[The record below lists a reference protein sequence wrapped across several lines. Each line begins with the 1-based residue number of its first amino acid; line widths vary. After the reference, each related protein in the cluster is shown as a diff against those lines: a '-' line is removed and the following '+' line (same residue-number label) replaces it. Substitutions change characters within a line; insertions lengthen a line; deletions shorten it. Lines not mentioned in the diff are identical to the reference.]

1 MFNIFIILKINT
13 YMVTRKNNSKNRGK
27 VRITS
32 GEWKNRNLEVPDID
46 GLRPTSERVRETLF
60 NWLMPSIHK
69 SVCLDLFAGSGSL
82 GFEALSRG
90 AKHCTFVEK
99 SKLAFSQIKTTRTS
113 LNAVNSEVHNCDA
126 IDFLSSVHNH
136 NFNLVFL
143 DPPFSDDYLISSIES
158 IHEYQLVS
166 RGGYIYIE
174 FNKNNDLFDLPDN
187 WSVIR
192 KKIYGNV
199 CFILI
204 EVV

>member
-1 MFNIFIILKINT
+1 
-13 YMVTRKNNSKNRGK
+13 MVTRKNNSKNRGK

-166 RGGYIYIE
+166 SGGYIYIE
-174 FNKNNDLFDLPDN
+174 FNKNNDLSDLPDN

-192 KKIYGNV
+192 KKICLLYTSPSPRDRG
-199 CFILI
+199 
-204 EVV
+204 

>member
-1 MFNIFIILKINT
+1 
-13 YMVTRKNNSKNRGK
+13 MVTRRNNSKNRGK

-90 AKHCTFVEK
+90 ARHCTFVEK
-99 SKLAFSQIKTTRTS
+99 SKLAFRQIKTTRTI
-113 LNAVNSEVHNCDA
+113 LNAMNSDAHNCDA

>member
-1 MFNIFIILKINT
+1 M
-13 YMVTRKNNSKNRGK
+13 S
-27 VRITS
+27 
-32 GEWKNRNLEVPDID
+32 
-46 GLRPTSERVRETLF
+46 
-60 NWLMPSIHK
+60 SIHN

-90 AKHCTFVEK
+90 ARHCTFVEK
-99 SKLAFSQIKTTRTS
+99 SKLAFRQIKTTRTI
-113 LNAVNSEVHNCDA
+113 LNAMNSEAHNCDA

>member
-1 MFNIFIILKINT
+1 
-13 YMVTRKNNSKNRGK
+13 MVTRRNNSKNRGK

-69 SVCLDLFAGSGSL
+69 AGCLDLFAGSGSL

-90 AKHCTFVEK
+90 ARHCTFVEK
-99 SKLAFSQIKTTRTS
+99 SKLAFRQIKTTRTI
-113 LNAVNSEVHNCDA
+113 LNAMNSEAHNCDA

>member
-1 MFNIFIILKINT
+1 
-13 YMVTRKNNSKNRGK
+13 MVTRRNNSKNRGK

-174 FNKNNDLFDLPDN
+174 FNKNNDLFNLPDN

>member
-1 MFNIFIILKINT
+1 
-13 YMVTRKNNSKNRGK
+13 MVTGKNNSKNRGK

-174 FNKNNDLFDLPDN
+174 FNQNNDLFDLPDN

>member
-1 MFNIFIILKINT
+1 
-13 YMVTRKNNSKNRGK
+13 MVTRRNNSKNRGK

-60 NWLMPSIHK
+60 NWLMSSIHN

-90 AKHCTFVEK
+90 ARHCTFVEK
-99 SKLAFSQIKTTRTS
+99 SKLAFRQIKTTRTI
-113 LNAVNSEVHNCDA
+113 LNAMNSEAHNCDA

>member
-1 MFNIFIILKINT
+1 
-13 YMVTRKNNSKNRGK
+13 MVTRRNNSKNRGK

-90 AKHCTFVEK
+90 ARHCTFVEK
-99 SKLAFSQIKTTRTS
+99 SKLAFRQIKSTRTS
-113 LNAVNSEVHNCDA
+113 LNALNSEAHNCDA

>member
-1 MFNIFIILKINT
+1 
-13 YMVTRKNNSKNRGK
+13 MVTRRNNSKNRGK

-69 SVCLDLFAGSGSL
+69 SICLDLFAGSGSL

-174 FNKNNDLFDLPDN
+174 FNKNNDLFNLPDN

>member
-1 MFNIFIILKINT
+1 
-13 YMVTRKNNSKNRGK
+13 MVTRRNNSKNRGK

-90 AKHCTFVEK
+90 ARHCTFVEK
-99 SKLAFSQIKTTRTS
+99 SKLAFRQIKTTRTI
-113 LNAVNSEVHNCDA
+113 LNAMNSEAHNCDA

-204 EVV
+204 EIV

>member
-1 MFNIFIILKINT
+1 
-13 YMVTRKNNSKNRGK
+13 MVTRRNNSKNRGK

-99 SKLAFSQIKTTRTS
+99 SKLAFRQIKTTRTS
-113 LNAVNSEVHNCDA
+113 LNAMNSEAHNCDA

>member
-1 MFNIFIILKINT
+1 
-13 YMVTRKNNSKNRGK
+13 MVTRRNNSKNRGK

-166 RGGYIYIE
+166 SGGYIYIE

>member
-1 MFNIFIILKINT
+1 
-13 YMVTRKNNSKNRGK
+13 MVTRRNNSKNRGK

-32 GEWKNRNLEVPDID
+32 GEWKNRNLEVPDIN

-99 SKLAFSQIKTTRTS
+99 SKLAFRQIKTTRTS
-113 LNAVNSEVHNCDA
+113 LNAMNSEAHNCDA

>member
-1 MFNIFIILKINT
+1 
-13 YMVTRKNNSKNRGK
+13 MVTRRNNSKNRGK

-69 SVCLDLFAGSGSL
+69 LVCLDLFAGSGSL

-90 AKHCTFVEK
+90 ARHCTFVEK
-99 SKLAFSQIKTTRTS
+99 SKLAFRQIKTTRTI
-113 LNAVNSEVHNCDA
+113 LNAMNSEAHNCDA

>member
-1 MFNIFIILKINT
+1 
-13 YMVTRKNNSKNRGK
+13 MVTRRNNSKNRGK

-90 AKHCTFVEK
+90 ARHCTFVEK
-99 SKLAFSQIKTTRTS
+99 SKLAFRQIKTTRTS
-113 LNAVNSEVHNCDA
+113 LNAMNSEAHNCDA

>member
-1 MFNIFIILKINT
+1 
-13 YMVTRKNNSKNRGK
+13 MVTRKNNSKNRGK
-27 VRITS
+27 VRITY
-32 GEWKNRNLEVPDID
+32 GEWKNRNLKVPDID

-166 RGGYIYIE
+166 SGGYIYIE
-174 FNKNNDLFDLPDN
+174 FNKNNDLSDLPDN

>member
-1 MFNIFIILKINT
+1 
-13 YMVTRKNNSKNRGK
+13 MVTRRNNSKNLGK

-32 GEWKNRNLEVPDID
+32 GEWKNRNLKVPDID

-113 LNAVNSEVHNCDA
+113 LNALNSEIHNCDA
-126 IDFLSSVHNH
+126 IDFLSLVHNH

-143 DPPFSDDYLISSIES
+143 DPPFSDDCLISSIEL

-174 FNKNNDLFDLPDN
+174 FNKNNDLSDLPDN

>member
-1 MFNIFIILKINT
+1 
-13 YMVTRKNNSKNRGK
+13 MVTRRNNSKNRGK

-166 RGGYIYIE
+166 SGGYIYIE
-174 FNKNNDLFDLPDN
+174 INKNNDLSDLPDN

-204 EVV
+204 EIV

>member
-1 MFNIFIILKINT
+1 
-13 YMVTRKNNSKNRGK
+13 MVTRKNNSKNRGK

-166 RGGYIYIE
+166 SGGYIYIE
-174 FNKNNDLFDLPDN
+174 FNKNNDLSDLPDN

>member
-1 MFNIFIILKINT
+1 
-13 YMVTRKNNSKNRGK
+13 MVTGRNNSKNRGK

-32 GEWKNRNLEVPDID
+32 GEWKNRNLQVPGID

-60 NWLMPSIHK
+60 NWLMPSIQK

-99 SKLAFSQIKTTRTS
+99 SKLAFRQIKTTRTS
-113 LNAVNSEVHNCDA
+113 LNAMNSEAHNCDA

-143 DPPFSDDYLISSIES
+143 DPPFSDDCLIRSIES

>member
-1 MFNIFIILKINT
+1 
-13 YMVTRKNNSKNRGK
+13 MVTRRNNSKNRGK

-90 AKHCTFVEK
+90 ARHCTFVEK
-99 SKLAFSQIKTTRTS
+99 SKLAFRQIKTTRTI
-113 LNAVNSEVHNCDA
+113 LNAMNSEAHNCDA

-174 FNKNNDLFDLPDN
+174 FNKNNDLFNLPDN

>member
-1 MFNIFIILKINT
+1 
-13 YMVTRKNNSKNRGK
+13 MVTRRNNSKNRGK

-90 AKHCTFVEK
+90 ARHCTFVEK
-99 SKLAFSQIKTTRTS
+99 SKLAFRQIKTTRTI
-113 LNAVNSEVHNCDA
+113 LNAMNSEIHNCDA

>member
-1 MFNIFIILKINT
+1 
-13 YMVTRKNNSKNRGK
+13 MVTGKNNSKNRGK

-166 RGGYIYIE
+166 SGGYIYIE

>member
-1 MFNIFIILKINT
+1 
-13 YMVTRKNNSKNRGK
+13 MVARKNNSKNRGK

-166 RGGYIYIE
+166 SGGYIYIE
-174 FNKNNDLFDLPDN
+174 FNKDNDLSDLPDN

>member
-1 MFNIFIILKINT
+1 
-13 YMVTRKNNSKNRGK
+13 MVTRKNNSKNRGK

-166 RGGYIYIE
+166 SGGYIYIE

-204 EVV
+204 EIV

>member
-1 MFNIFIILKINT
+1 
-13 YMVTRKNNSKNRGK
+13 MVTRRNNSKNRGK

-46 GLRPTSERVRETLF
+46 GLRPTSERIRETLF
-60 NWLMPSIHK
+60 NWLMSSIHN

-90 AKHCTFVEK
+90 ARHCTFVEK
-99 SKLAFSQIKTTRTS
+99 SKLAFRQIKTTRTI
-113 LNAVNSEVHNCDA
+113 LNAMNSEAHNCDA

>member
-1 MFNIFIILKINT
+1 
-13 YMVTRKNNSKNRGK
+13 MVARKNNSKNRGK

-204 EVV
+204 EIV

>member
-1 MFNIFIILKINT
+1 
-13 YMVTRKNNSKNRGK
+13 MVTRRNNSKNRGK

-166 RGGYIYIE
+166 KGGYIYIE

>member
-1 MFNIFIILKINT
+1 
-13 YMVTRKNNSKNRGK
+13 MVTRRNNSKNLGK

-90 AKHCTFVEK
+90 ARHCTFVEK
-99 SKLAFSQIKTTRTS
+99 SKLAFRQIKTTRTI
-113 LNAVNSEVHNCDA
+113 LNAMNSEAHNCDA

>member
-1 MFNIFIILKINT
+1 
-13 YMVTRKNNSKNRGK
+13 MVTRKNNSKNRGK

-90 AKHCTFVEK
+90 ARHCTFVEK
-99 SKLAFSQIKTTRTS
+99 SKLAFRQIKTTRTS
-113 LNAVNSEVHNCDA
+113 LNAMNSEAHNCDA

>member
-1 MFNIFIILKINT
+1 
-13 YMVTRKNNSKNRGK
+13 MVTRRNNSKNRGK

-90 AKHCTFVEK
+90 ARHCTFVEK
-99 SKLAFSQIKTTRTS
+99 SKLAFRQIKTTRTI
-113 LNAVNSEVHNCDA
+113 LNAMNSEAHNCDA

-143 DPPFSDDYLISSIES
+143 DPPFSNNYLISSIES

-166 RGGYIYIE
+166 SGGYIYIE
-174 FNKNNDLFDLPDN
+174 FNKNNDLSDLPDN

>member
-1 MFNIFIILKINT
+1 
-13 YMVTRKNNSKNRGK
+13 MVTRRNNSKNRGK

-99 SKLAFSQIKTTRTS
+99 SKLAFSQIKTTRIS

-166 RGGYIYIE
+166 SGGYIYIE

>member
-1 MFNIFIILKINT
+1 
-13 YMVTRKNNSKNRGK
+13 MVTSKNNSKNRGK

-166 RGGYIYIE
+166 SGGYIYIE
-174 FNKNNDLFDLPDN
+174 FNKNNDLSDLPDN

>member
-1 MFNIFIILKINT
+1 
-13 YMVTRKNNSKNRGK
+13 MVTRKNNSKNRGK

-90 AKHCTFVEK
+90 ARHCTFVEK
-99 SKLAFSQIKTTRTS
+99 SKLAFRQIKTTRTI
-113 LNAVNSEVHNCDA
+113 LNAMNSEAHNCDA

-174 FNKNNDLFDLPDN
+174 FNKNNNLFDLPDN

>member
-1 MFNIFIILKINT
+1 
-13 YMVTRKNNSKNRGK
+13 MVTRRNNSKNRGK

-143 DPPFSDDYLISSIES
+143 DPPFSDDYLISTIES
-158 IHEYQLVS
+158 INKYQLVS

-199 CFILI
+199 CFNLI
-204 EVV
+204 EIV

>member
-1 MFNIFIILKINT
+1 
-13 YMVTRKNNSKNRGK
+13 MVTRKNNSKNRGK

-174 FNKNNDLFDLPDN
+174 FNKNNDLSDLPDN

>member
-1 MFNIFIILKINT
+1 MISRT
-13 YMVTRKNNSKNRGK
+13 NNLKNRGK

-32 GEWKNRNLEVPDID
+32 GEWRNRNLEVPDID

-69 SVCLDLFAGSGSL
+69 SICLDLFAGSGSL

-99 SKLAFSQIKTTRTS
+99 SKLAFRQIKTTRTS
-113 LNAVNSEVHNCDA
+113 LNAMNSEAHNCDA

>member
-1 MFNIFIILKINT
+1 
-13 YMVTRKNNSKNRGK
+13 MVARKNNSKNRGK

-158 IHEYQLVS
+158 IHEYHLVS
-166 RGGYIYIE
+166 SGGYIYIE
-174 FNKNNDLFDLPDN
+174 FNKNNDLSDLPDN

>member
-1 MFNIFIILKINT
+1 
-13 YMVTRKNNSKNRGK
+13 MVTRRNNSKNRGK

>member
-1 MFNIFIILKINT
+1 
-13 YMVTRKNNSKNRGK
+13 MVTRRNNSKNRGK

-99 SKLAFSQIKTTRTS
+99 SKLAFRQIKTTRTI
-113 LNAVNSEVHNCDA
+113 LNAMNSEAHNCDA